1 MMIERI
7 LVVVLLV
14 VVGAA
19 VYWAVNQRHMRRLK
33 VELAEDRPTLLYF
46 RSDSCSPCMTQSHY
60 LEELERK
67 FVDKFAVR
75 QIDTE
80 EEPEKAAEYGVFT
93 LPTTLVIDREGEVKY
108 INYGLTNTFRLSRQL
123 ESVV

>member
-1 MMIERI
+1 MIDRI
-7 LVVVLLV
+7 LVVVLLAL
-14 VVGAA
+14 VGAA
-19 VYWAVNQRHMRRLK
+19 VYYAYQYQHKRRLK
-33 VELAEDRPTLLYF
+33 VALTPDRPTVLYF

-67 FVDKFAVR
+67 FIDKFAM
-75 QIDTE
+75 QKIDTE
-80 EEPEKAAEYGVFT
+80 LEPETAAKYGVFT
-93 LPTTLVIDREGEVKY
+93 LPTTLVIDRAGEVKY

>member
-1 MMIERI
+1 MLVRVAIVI
-7 LVVVLLV
+7 LFVLI
-14 VVGAA
+14 GAA
-19 VYWAVNQRHMRRLK
+19 VYWAVKQQHMRRLK
-33 VELAEDRPTLLYF
+33 VELAVDRPTLLYF

-67 FVDKFAVR
+67 FVNKFAMQKV
-75 QIDTE
+75 DTE
-80 EEPEKAAEYGVFT
+80 KEPEKAAEYGVFT
-93 LPTTLVIDREGEVKY
+93 LPTTLVIDRQGEVKY

>member
-1 MMIERI
+1 MIERV

-14 VVGAA
+14 LVGAA
-19 VYWAVNQRHMRRLK
+19 VYYAYQHQHKRRLK
-33 VELAEDRPTLLYF
+33 VELAPDRPTVLYF

-67 FVDKFAVR
+67 FLDKFAMHK
-75 QIDTE
+75 IDTE
-80 EEPEKAAEYGVFT
+80 LEPEKAAKYGVFT
-93 LPTTLVIDREGEVKY
+93 LPTTLVIDRQGEVKY

>member
-1 MMIERI
+1 MVERI
-7 LVVVLLV
+7 VIVLLLALI
-14 VVGAA
+14 GAA
-19 VYWAVNQRHMRRLK
+19 VYWAVKHQHIRRLT

-67 FVDKFAVR
+67 FIDKFAM
-75 QIDTE
+75 QKIDTE
-80 EEPEKAAEYGVFT
+80 LEPEKAAKYGVFT
-93 LPTTLVIDREGEVKY
+93 LPTTLVIDRAGEVKY

>member
-1 MMIERI
+1 MIERI
-7 LVVVLLV
+7 AIVLLLAL
-14 VVGAA
+14 VGSA
-19 VYWAVNQRHMRRLK
+19 VYYAFKYQHSRRLK
-33 VELAEDRPTLLYF
+33 IELAADRPTVLYF

-67 FVDKFAVR
+67 FVDRFAMQ

-80 EEPEKAAEYGVFT
+80 QEPEKAAKYGVFT
-93 LPTTLVIDREGEVKY
+93 LPTTLVIDRAGEVKY